1 MIKRCINPGC
11 QEEFTCFTAGE
22 LYALDRRSAD
32 TEFFWLCPVC
42 ALHFVVCLEPA
53 GCVLVKARAEF
64 CSRQRPDPE
73 RNLRRVTPRSVGT
86 PRLEAGR
93 PRRMTLSAQ
102 RRHEPLGPTREAA

>member
-1 MIKRCINPGC
+1 MVNRCVSPGC
-11 QEEFTCFTAGE
+11 QEEFNCFTAGE

-42 ALHFVVCLEPA
+42 ASHLVVCLETT
-53 GCVLVKARAEF
+53 GCVGVKPRAKFRSLE
-64 CSRQRPDPE
+64 RPDPE
-73 RNLRRVTPRSVGT
+73 RRLRLVTPRSVGT

-102 RRHEPLGPTREAA
+102 RGHAPLCDTREVA